1 MSECVCCGATVP
13 EGRQVCLICEK
24 GEEMKLLKK
33 KKLAYVAGPY
43 RSKLGR
49 LGILINIMRARK
61 IARLLWKQG
70 YAVICPHSNSAFMSC
85 KGIPEFHFL
94 HGCLTILER
103 CDAVVLLPGWEKSE
117 GAREELQLA
126 YNLKKEI
133 YEWNSWADRTLR
145 IKKGGK
151 GKWCGV

>member
-1 MSECVCCGATVP
+1 M
-13 EGRQVCLICEK
+13 
-24 GEEMKLLKK
+24 KK
-33 KKLAYVAGPY
+33 KKVVYVAGPY
-43 RSKLGR
+43 RSKWGK
-49 LGILINIMRARK
+49 LGILFNILRARK
-61 IARLLWKQG
+61 VARQLWRQG
-70 YAVICPHSNSAFMSC
+70 YAVVCPHSNSAFMSC

-133 YEWNSWADRTLR
+133 YEWNSWADRTLLMKKNQSQSVSIPLKFN
-145 IKKGGK
+145 IKKES
-151 GKWCGV
+151 